1 MDCIMKLKLNQV
13 ILVLAILVVVSWNIM
28 RSRRIEKLE
37 DVTTASDVVLYVQ
50 SRDEPN
56 PFITHD
62 LAKKLTNDDAK
73 LEKVLQLASEKKKIE
88 LLEFVKTL

>member
-1 MDCIMKLKLNQV
+1 MKLKFNQV
-13 ILVLAILVVVSWNIM
+13 ILVVAILIVVSWNIM

-37 DVTTASDVVLYVQ
+37 SVTTASDVVLYVQ
-50 SRDEPN
+50 SREEPN

-62 LAKKLTNDDAK
+62 LAKKLTSDNTK
-73 LEKVLQLASEKKKIE
+73 LEKVLQLAGEKKKIE

>member
-62 LAKKLTNDDAK
+62 LAKKMTNDDAK
-73 LEKVLQLASEKKKIE
+73 LEKILQLASEKKKIE

>member
-1 MDCIMKLKLNQV
+1 MECIMKLKLNQV
-13 ILVLAILVVVSWNIM
+13 ILVVAILVVVSWNIM

-37 DVTTASDVVLYVQ
+37 NVTTASDVVLYVQ
-50 SRDEPN
+50 SREEPN

-62 LAKKLTNDDAK
+62 LAKKLTNDDTK
-73 LEKVLQLASEKKKIE
+73 LEKVLQLAGEKKKIE